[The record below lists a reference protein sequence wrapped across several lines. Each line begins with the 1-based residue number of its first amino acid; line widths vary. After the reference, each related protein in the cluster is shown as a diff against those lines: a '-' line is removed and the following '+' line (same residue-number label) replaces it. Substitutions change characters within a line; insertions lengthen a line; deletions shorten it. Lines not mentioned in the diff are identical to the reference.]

1 MDELFGF
8 LFAAAVQF
16 SGLPAI
22 DGWPPVQAM
31 PYEEM
36 LQEICADLE
45 DDLPRLEAQHEGCIH
60 SHRMLPAACDGLEH
74 EARKYERCTG
84 QKGLMAAY
92 IIEQRRIV
100 YRDELDLGNDADN
113 SFVVHEFVH
122 ALQQHHY
129 GDRMFETCQGI
140 MAMERQAYAAQQAYL
155 KSRGQLL
162 RVGERLRFVGCG
174 DLL

>member
-1 MDELFGF
+1 MDELLSL

-22 DGWPPVQAM
+22 DGRPPLQAM
-31 PYEEM
+31 PYGEM

-45 DDLPRLEAQHEGCIH
+45 GERPRLEAQHDGCIR
-60 SHRMLPAACDGLEH
+60 SHLMQPAACDGLEY
-74 EARKYERCTG
+74 EAGKYARCTH

-92 IIEQRRIV
+92 IIEQRKIV
-100 YRDELDLGNDADN
+100 YRDELDLGNDIDN
-113 SFVVHEFVH
+113 SFIVHEFVH
-122 ALQQHHY
+122 ALQQYHY
-129 GDRMFETCQGI
+129 GDRIFDTCRGV
-140 MAMERQAYAAQQAYL
+140 MTMERQAYAAQQAYL

-162 RVGERLRFVGCG
+162 RVGERLRFVSCG